1 MKIIV
6 CVKQVPDTTEIKI
19 DPVTNTLIRAGVPSI
34 VNPYDAYA
42 LETALRLKERYGA
55 EVLVISM
62 GLEQAKEAL
71 KECLAVGAD
80 RAWLIS
86 DRAFGGSDTLATSF
100 VLSRAVAWLSKELGD
115 VGLILCGKQAID
127 GDTAQVGSEMAEHLD
142 LPQITYASDAELSE
156 DGVLVKRENDD
167 GYDMIKTKISGET
180 RLPSIKGKMRASKA
194 EIPVLT
200 AQTLE
205 IDVEKCGLKGSPTK
219 VKKTFTPVRTKT
231 GIKVEGK
238 TAAEAAA
245 GMAGFLDEKKLV

>member
-1 MKIIV
+1 M
-6 CVKQVPDTTEIKI
+6 QEI
-19 DPVTNTLIRAGVPSI
+19 DFYLV
-34 VNPYDAYA
+34 DAF
-42 LETALRLKERYGA
+42 
-55 EVLVISM
+55 
-62 GLEQAKEAL
+62 
-71 KECLAVGAD
+71 
-80 RAWLIS
+80 S

-127 GDTAQVGSEMAEHLD
+127 GDTAQVGPEMAEHLD

-167 GYDMIKTKISGET
+167 GYDMIKTKLPAVVTVTKISGET
-180 RLPSIKGKMRASKA
+180 RLPSIKGKMRASRA